1 MTLHMNHYRKYVEM
15 IDLTVCD
22 SEGDE
27 SGSEID
33 ELPLPAIALQHVDAS
48 RLVVIIHYGICKAI
62 IAIAM
67 WISFHQA

>member
-1 MTLHMNHYRKYVEM
+1 MEM

-48 RLVVIIHYGICKAI
+48 RLVVIIHYSICKAI
-62 IAIAM
+62 IAI
-67 WISFHQA
+67 

>member
-1 MTLHMNHYRKYVEM
+1 MEM
-15 IDLTVCD
+15 IDLTLCD

-48 RLVVIIHYGICKAI
+48 RLVVIISCSICKAI
-62 IAIAM
+62 IARAM
-67 WISFHQA
+67 CISFHQA